1 MKTIKFVLLTVAA
14 WGGLFT
20 MADPAFA
27 QTWTQTSAPTN
38 YWSCVASSADG
49 TKLVAGIQDG
59 YHGINNIYTSTNSGA
74 TWMLTSAPTNYAWAC
89 VTSSADGNKLVVAA
103 FNSRNNG
110 GGAIFIST
118 NSGTTWVLTSV
129 PTNCFWDSVASSADG
144 TKLVAVSADDYT
156 SGKIYTST
164 NGGATW
170 TQQTNAPNNW
180 WFCVVSSA
188 DGTKLVVQAPNSIY
202 RSTNSGVTWMQITP
216 PPVSWEGGS
225 SSQVIAASADGTRLV
240 AAFNASFNSIG
251 CPIFIST
258 NSGATWAATSAP
270 SNNWKC
276 VASSA
281 DGTKLVAVAVP
292 YSGNIGPIYSST
304 NSGATWTSNTVPNQ
318 QWTFVA
324 CSADGNKLVAV
335 SGRYILG
342 LIYTSRITPAPSMSI
357 TPSSGNLTLSWL
369 VPSTNFIM
377 QQSLDLG
384 GWTNMTN
391 LPVLNL
397 TNLQDEV
404 VLSLTGSSG
413 FYRLKTP

>member
-1 MKTIKFVLLTVAA
+1 MLLAVAA

-20 MADPAFA
+20 MADPTFA
-27 QTWTQTSAPTN
+27 QTWTQTSAPAN

-49 TKLVAGIQDG
+49 TKLVAAIEDG

-74 TWMLTSAPTNYAWAC
+74 TWLLTSAPTNYYWAS
-89 VTSSADGNKLVVAA
+89 VASSADGNKLAVMAS
-103 FNSRNNG
+103 NSRNNG
-110 GGAIFIST
+110 GGAIFVST
-118 NSGTTWVLTSV
+118 NSGTTWMLTSA
-129 PTNCFWDSVASSADG
+129 PTNYFWDSVASSADG
-144 TKLVAVSADDYT
+144 TKLVAVSADDYN

-180 WFCVVSSA
+180 WFSVVSSA

-216 PPVSWEGGS
+216 PPISWEGGS
-225 SSQVIAASADGTRLV
+225 SSQVIASSADGTRLV
-240 AAFNASFNSIG
+240 AAFNSTFG
-251 CPIFIST
+251 LVCPIFIST

-270 SNNWKC
+270 SNNWTC

-292 YSGNIGPIYSST
+292 SSGNIGPIYTST

-318 QWTFVA
+318 EWTFVA
-324 CSADGNKLVAV
+324 CSADGNKMVAV

-342 LIYTSRITPAPSMSI
+342 LIYTLCSTPAPSMNI
-357 TPSSGNLTLSWL
+357 MPSRGDLTLSWL
-369 VPSTNFIM
+369 VPSTNFVM
-377 QQSLDLG
+377 QQSSDLG
-384 GWTNMTN
+384 SWTDVSNS
-391 LPVLNL
+391 PALNL

-404 VLSLTGSSG
+404 TLPMPAGSG